1 MSALLQME
9 TEISQHH
16 WMLWISPTKDQIKQ
30 IKQLPHSDQ
39 QRVLMLHP
47 KKPEQL
53 CNALELA
60 ITSGNYQSITLE
72 REIIPTHQQPM
83 LELLAIRNQ
92 THINWLGR
100 RNQMNSASQ
109 LTLI

>member
-1 MSALLQME
+1 MSALLQMKS
-9 TEISQHH
+9 EISQHH
-16 WMLWISPTKDQIKQ
+16 WMLWISPSKEQIKQ
-30 IKQLPHSDQ
+30 IKQLPLSEQ

-47 KKPEQL
+47 KKPEQI
-53 CNALELA
+53 CHAIELA

-72 REIIPTHQQPM
+72 RNMIPAQQQPM

-100 RNQMNSASQ
+100 RNQLNSASQ
-109 LTLI
+109 LSLI

>member
-9 TEISQHH
+9 SEISQHH
-16 WMLWISPTKDQIKQ
+16 WMLWISPSKEQIKQ
-30 IKQLPHSDQ
+30 IKQLPLSEQ

-47 KKPEQL
+47 KKPEQI
-53 CNALELA
+53 CRAIELA

-72 REIIPTHQQPM
+72 RNMIPAQQQPM

-100 RNQMNSASQ
+100 RNQLNSASQ
-109 LTLI
+109 LSLI